1 MSESMLQAL
10 NGQANAIYDAY
21 VQGNKSTARAMLN
34 QIPHK
39 RTAYVVMVM
48 VAQAN
53 VSEEP
58 LAMNRVWQLV
68 SSVTS

>member
-1 MSESMLQAL
+1 
-10 NGQANAIYDAY
+10 
-21 VQGNKSTARAMLN
+21 MLN